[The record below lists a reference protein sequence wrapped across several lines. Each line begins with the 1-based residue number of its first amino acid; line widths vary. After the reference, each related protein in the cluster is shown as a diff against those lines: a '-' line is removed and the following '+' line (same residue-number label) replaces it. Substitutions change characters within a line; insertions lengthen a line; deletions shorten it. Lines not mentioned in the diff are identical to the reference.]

1 MTTATVYDM
10 HKKKVGEIELPDDVF
25 AAPVKEALIH
35 QAVVMHLANC
45 RQGNANTKT
54 RSEVRGGGKKP
65 YRQKG
70 TGRARHGSSRSP
82 LFVGGGVTFGPR
94 TRDWHFDMP
103 KKQRK
108 AAFRMAL
115 SQKNKDGNLFI
126 LDGFHSKDG
135 RTKGMSKVFDTWK
148 VKSGIV
154 VSDKADEKTVR
165 SIRNIPNVKLLP
177 DKNLSVYEI
186 VKFEHLFV
194 TKDAVKNIV
203 TRVNSGI

>member
-65 YRQKG
+65 HNQKG

-94 TRDWHFDMP
+94 TRDWHFNMP
-103 KKQRK
+103 KKQKK

-115 SQKNKDGNLFI
+115 SQKNKDGNLFV
-126 LDGFHSKDG
+126 LDKFVSEDG
-135 RTKGMSKVFDTWK
+135 KTKVMVNVLKSWNL
-148 VKSGIV
+148 KSGVI
-154 VSDKADEKTVR
+154 VSDKTDEKTVR

-203 TRVNSGI
+203 TRAMKI